1 MNCASVLVTAAGG
14 IVAQGI
20 IKSLK
25 LANVQGSSPIKYRI
39 FATDI
44 NAQAAGLYR
53 ADVGILVSSPTSPD
67 YVSQMIRICNEN
79 KIDAV
84 FVGSD
89 EELMPLVMSRE
100 QMEQK
105 TRSITIANPES
116 VIRTASDKWS
126 TYTYLADREISCAE
140 SSLPEDQD
148 AFIRK
153 FGFPLIVKPREGHGS
168 LHVYVVNDDDE
179 ARYAISRIQKA
190 GWRPMLQEYLG
201 GEDAEFTSGVTV
213 DKSGKYV
220 MSSISMLKA
229 VKSGQTYKAFID
241 DYDDINKY
249 AEDVALKIGARGS
262 INIQSKLVDGKPKTF
277 EINPRFSATCPL
289 RAAAGINEPDI
300 VFRNAVLDEKIKI
313 KEHKKLVCMRY
324 WNEVYVPTS
333 TYEKTKSGRTV
344 QGSDSFI
351 PNYF

>member
-1 MNCASVLVTAAGG
+1 MSRANVLVTAAGG

-25 LANVQGSSPIKYRI
+25 MANVHGSSPASYRI
-39 FATDI
+39 FATDTS
-44 NAQAAGLYR
+44 AQAAGLYR
-53 ADVGILVSSPTSPD
+53 ADVGILISDPTSPD
-67 YVSQMIRICNEN
+67 YVDQMIRICNEN

-84 FVGSD
+84 FAGSD
-89 EELMPLVMSRE
+89 EELIPLVVSRE
-100 QMEQK
+100 QIEQK
-105 TRSITIANPES
+105 TGSVIIANPEG

-126 TYTYLADREISCAE
+126 TYSYLSERKIPCAE
-140 SSLPEDQD
+140 SALPEDQD

-153 FGFPLIVKPREGHGS
+153 FGFPLVVKPREGHGS
-168 LHVYVVNDDDE
+168 LHVYVVNDGDE

-213 DKSGKYV
+213 DKAGKSV
-220 MSSISMLKA
+220 MSSISMRKI
-229 VKSGQTYKAFID
+229 VKGGQTYKAFID
-241 DYDDINKY
+241 DYGAVNRY

-262 INIQSKLVDGKPKTF
+262 VNVQSKMVGGTPKAF

-300 VFRNAVLDEKIKI
+300 IFRNVALDEKIKI
-313 KEHKKLVCMRY
+313 TDHKKLVCMRY
-324 WNEVYVPTS
+324 WNEVYVPMS
-333 TYEKTKSGRTV
+333 TYEKTQRDRTV
-344 QGSDSFI
+344 QGSDAFI
-351 PNYF
+351 PDYF